1 MSFLTRVRQGL
12 RLLTGR
18 GRLEADFQKEVR
30 FHLQME
36 TDQHVAAGMA
46 PDEARRVALRDF
58 GGVDR
63 STEELRDARGVTFW
77 DNLIQDV
84 KYGMRSLRRSPGYT
98 LAAVV
103 TLGLGIGANTAI
115 FGVVN
120 GVLLHP
126 LPYQDSD
133 RLIRINQDLPL
144 NHRSNVG
151 VAIAEVWDYR
161 SNLST
166 VTDVVEYHQMSFIL
180 LDQGNADR
188 VPTGVVSS
196 SYFTTFGVKPLFG
209 RTFKESD
216 DVLGAEPVLV
226 LSNAYWLKH
235 FGGDAHVVGQHVTMN
250 DKVHTIVGIL
260 PPIPGYP
267 AENDVYMPTSACP
280 FRAAAQLRIPQN
292 RRAFGALAVFARLKP
307 GVSESQA
314 DADIRH
320 VATTFADARPDVYK
334 RATSGFTGN
343 ASLLE
348 GEITHDARP
357 VVWILLATTGLV
369 LLIACAN
376 VANLSLSRT
385 LRRDR
390 ELALR
395 TALGARRGRIV
406 RQLLTEHTI
415 VAVAGGVLGVGL
427 AWTTSGMLASFA
439 HLFTPRAVD
448 ASVDGTVLLF
458 ALAVSIL
465 TGLGFGA
472 IPALASRPAVVSA
485 LKDGAAQAGDN
496 RRGLRLRAGLVV
508 AQVAVGFALVSG
520 AGLLLESVYRLYTTD
535 LGFKNSEKVLT
546 AEICCNFSVQGQKK
560 EDGPRA
566 LRIYQGILDRAAAIP
581 GVVDA
586 GITSTLPQSQS
597 GAPPLQGVSLEGM
610 GSVDPS
616 RLPQANQDFTSEDY
630 FKAIGT
636 PLLAG
641 RFFTSSDGPDSQ
653 PVAIIDQSMAAMWKG
668 RDPVGLHFT
677 AGTAA
682 PGQPDPPAYL
692 VVGVISDVRQFG
704 VDQPALAQF
713 YTPLRQ
719 MPGPIAAQI
728 VLRTNGDPVGLTS
741 ALRAAVRD
749 VNPGVPVENVK
760 TLEALRDTQLTTP
773 RLGALMLSVFAALA
787 LGITL
792 AGLGAVIATTV
803 SQRTREFG
811 VRMALGASRGS
822 VLAMVLRQGAWMVGA
837 GLALGVGG
845 AVLAGGALKA
855 YLYETPPTNPALY
868 AVVAL
873 LFIVA
878 GLLACL
884 GPARRA
890 TGIDPL
896 QALRAE

>member
-1 MSFLTRVRQGL
+1 MSLLTRVRQGL

-18 GRLEADFQKEVR
+18 GRLERDLQKEVR

-36 TDQHVAAGMA
+36 ADQHVAAGLA
-46 PDEARRVALRDF
+46 PDEARRIALRDF

-63 STEELRDARGVTFW
+63 STEEVRDARGVTFW
-77 DNLIQDV
+77 DNLVQDV
-84 KYGMRSLRRSPGYT
+84 RYGVRSLRRSPGYA
-98 LAAVV
+98 LAAIV

-126 LPYQDSD
+126 LPYQDSG
-133 RLIRINQDLPL
+133 RLIRVNQDRPL
-144 NHRSNVG
+144 KNQANVG

-161 SNLST
+161 SNLTT
-166 VTDVVEYHQMSFIL
+166 VTDLVEYHQMSFIL
-180 LDQGNADR
+180 LDRGEADR
-188 VPTGVVSS
+188 VATGVVSS
-196 SYFTTFGVKPLFG
+196 SYFSTFGVKPLFG
-209 RTFKESD
+209 RAFKESD

-267 AENDVYMPTSACP
+267 QENDVYMPTSACP
-280 FRAAAQLRIPQN
+280 FRAANQLKIAQN
-292 RRAFGALAVFARLKP
+292 RRAFPILSVFARLKP
-307 GVSESQA
+307 GVTQEQA
-314 DADIRH
+314 DADIRR
-320 VATTFADARPDVYK
+320 VSGTFANAWPKFYNRSS
-334 RATSGFTGN
+334 TGFTGN
-343 ASLLE
+343 LSMLE

-395 TALGARRGRIV
+395 TALGARRARII

-415 VAVAGGVLGVGL
+415 VALAGGILGIGL
-427 AWTTSGMLASFA
+427 AWMTSDMLANFA

-458 ALAVSIL
+458 ALGVSVV

-472 IPALASRPAVVSA
+472 IPALASRPTVVAA

-496 RRGLRLRAGLVV
+496 RRGLRLRVGLVV
-508 AQVAVGFALVSG
+508 AQVAVGFALVSA

-535 LGFKNSEKVLT
+535 LGYQNSEKVLT
-546 AEICCNFSVQGQKK
+546 AEVCCNFTRQGTR
-560 EDGPRA
+560 DNGR
-566 LRIYQGILDRAAAIP
+566 RIYLGILDRATAIP
-581 GVVDA
+581 GVVA
-586 GITSTLPQSQS
+586 AAITSSVPQSQNT
-597 GAPPLQGVSLEGM
+597 APTPGPARLEGM
-610 GSVDPS
+610 GDVDPAHA
-616 RLPQANQDFTSEDY
+616 PQIDLNYASEDY
-630 FKAIGT
+630 FKVIGT
-636 PLLAG
+636 PLLSG
-641 RFFTSSDGPDSQ
+641 RFFTSADGPDAQ
-653 PVAIIDQSMAAMWKG
+653 PVAVIDQTMAALWKG
-668 RDPVGLHFT
+668 RDPVGLHF
-677 AGTAA
+677 AYGT
-682 PGQPDPPAYL
+682 PGPNQSDPPTFL
-692 VVGVISDVRQFG
+692 VVGVVGDVRQYG
-704 VDQPALAQF
+704 VDHPAEAQF
-713 YTPLRQ
+713 YIPVRQ
-719 MPGPIAAQI
+719 MPLPFGGQL
-728 VLRTNGDPVGLTS
+728 VLRTNGDPVSLTS
-741 ALRAAVRD
+741 AVRAAVHD
-749 VNPGVPVENVK
+749 VDPQVPVENVK

-773 RLGALMLSVFAALA
+773 RLGAMLLGIFAALA

-811 VRMALGASRGS
+811 VRMALGASRSS
-822 VLAMVLRQGAWMVGA
+822 VLTMVLRQGAWMVGA

-855 YLYETPPTNPALY
+855 YLYETPSTNPTLY
-868 AVVAL
+868 VVVAL